1 MKLNNAIMWVAV
13 SLAVI
18 VGFLTTKDINCLLGL
33 IIPTF
38 ITVLEIKDDDNERNN
53 KENNNADKLQ

>member
-1 MKLNNAIMWVAV
+1 MKLNNAIIWVAV

-33 IIPTF
+33 FIPTF
-38 ITVLEIKDDDNERNN
+38 ITVLEIKKNGNNEGNN
-53 KENNNADKLQ
+53 KENNNADKL